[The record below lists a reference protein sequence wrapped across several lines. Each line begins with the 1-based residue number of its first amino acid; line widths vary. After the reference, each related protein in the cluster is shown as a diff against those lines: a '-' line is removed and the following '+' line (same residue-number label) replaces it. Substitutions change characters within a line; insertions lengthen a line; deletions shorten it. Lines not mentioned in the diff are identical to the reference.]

1 MSIVVYVIGAR
12 GEANKAAASST
23 QDKRFSE
30 LPCQV
35 SALEPKVQGGSQFVT
50 VGFSVR
56 AEPAQKQQEGA
67 PKVKQLSA
75 QGHLPNH

>member
-1 MSIVVYVIGAR
+1 MNIVVYVIGVSV
-12 GEANKAAASST
+12 EANKAAASST
-23 QDKRFSE
+23 RDKIVSE

-35 SALEPKVQGGSQFVT
+35 SALEPKVQGGSQFIT

>member
-1 MSIVVYVIGAR
+1 MSICR
-12 GEANKAAASST
+12 GEACLVRRVLKSMRGNGEKMT
-23 QDKRFSE
+23 KLRLQVRRIKRFSE

-56 AEPAQKQQEGA
+56 AEPAQKQQ
-67 PKVKQLSA
+67 
-75 QGHLPNH
+75 

>member
-1 MSIVVYVIGAR
+1 MSIVIYVIGAS
-12 GEANKAAASST
+12 GAVNNVAASST
-23 QDKRFSE
+23 KDTRFSE

-56 AEPAQKQQEGA
+56 AEPAQKQQ
-67 PKVKQLSA
+67 
-75 QGHLPNH
+75 

>member
-1 MSIVVYVIGAR
+1 M
-12 GEANKAAASST
+12 
-23 QDKRFSE
+23 FSE

-35 SALEPKVQGGSQFVT
+35 SSLEPKVQGGSQFVT